1 MRGPRITGYIGLC
14 LMLLAGRTAAAAG
27 VDLAQSDTSM
37 QGLLDMI
44 LEASN
49 EWGPRLHGY
58 AVNLFW
64 SLALIQFVWTF
75 FPMVFKH
82 ADFGELVGELIR
94 FIMVIGF
101 FLILLDHSTEWAS
114 AIVNSFRQAGAH
126 AAGLPSPELMPGDM
140 FATAVEFSRAILT
153 GMSVF
158 NPSQSIVVA
167 LAAIIVLMAFTF
179 IAAFIFVTLVEAY
192 VVINASVL
200 FTAFGAS
207 QWTREY
213 TMAVIR
219 YAVSVGAKLFMVTLI
234 VGLILTVAKKWQ
246 LAYTNDEASLV
257 TLVGLSLICAYLTK
271 TIPELIASMISGASS
286 GGGGAIGGMAAAGVA
301 GAAAAAATIA
311 TAGAAAPAAAGA
323 LGASGGSAGAAT
335 GAGGIASGGL
345 ASAINS
351 SFAGGGAGGAAST
364 GASGSGLGSSTGG
377 SSAARSAGAKVGGS
391 ASSAPSGSS
400 PPSQPSQGV
409 QQAAKKAAKAALANG
424 DDSKGTAA
432 AQPQAKPKEDQG
444 GISSQST
451 LQAYQQH
458 AGFAQGNG
466 GGLSAHNVASV
477 ATRAVGLMAAMSV
490 PGMEGTAGISLGAA
504 TPQAVPSAVDDN
516 VDNDTANTIRGADL
530 ATSAETES
538 GTKEAAPSPKTQS
551 LGEQS

>member
-1 MRGPRITGYIGLC
+1 MRVPMITGYIGLC
-14 LMLLAGRTAAAAG
+14 LMLLAGRVAAAAG

-75 FPMVFKH
+75 FPMLFKQ

-167 LAAIIVLMAFTF
+167 LAAILVLMAFAF

-246 LAYTNDEASLV
+246 VAYTNDEASLM
-257 TLVGLSLICAYLTK
+257 TLVGLSLVCAYVTK
-271 TIPELIASMISGASS
+271 TIPELIAGMISGASS
-286 GGGGAIGGMAAAGVA
+286 GGGGAIGGMASAGVA

-323 LGASGGSAGAAT
+323 LGAGGSSAGAAT
-335 GAGGIASGGL
+335 GAGVIGNGGL

-377 SSAARSAGAKVGGS
+377 SSAARLAGAKVGGS

-400 PPSQPSQGV
+400 PPPQSSQGV
-409 QQAAKKAAKAALANG
+409 QQAAKKAAKAALGNG
-424 DDSKGTAA
+424 EDSNGKAA
-432 AQPQAKPKEDQG
+432 AQPQAKPQEDQG
-444 GISSQST
+444 GITSQST

-458 AGFAQGNG
+458 AGSAQGV

-490 PGMEGTAGISLGAA
+490 PGMEGAAGISLGAD
-504 TPQAVPSAVDDN
+504 TPQAVHSAVDDN
-516 VDNDTANTIRGADL
+516 VDNDNANAIRGTDL

-538 GTKEAAPSPKTQS
+538 GTKEAAPSLKTQS
-551 LGEQS
+551 PGEQS

>member
-1 MRGPRITGYIGLC
+1 MRVPMITGYIGLC

-140 FATAVEFSRAILT
+140 FATAVEFSRAILA

-167 LAAIIVLMAFTF
+167 LAAILVLMAFTF

-213 TMAVIR
+213 TVAVIR

-257 TLVGLSLICAYLTK
+257 TLVGLSLVCAYLTK
-271 TIPELIASMISGASS
+271 TIPELIAGMISGASS

-301 GAAAAAATIA
+301 GAAAAAASIA

-323 LGASGGSAGAAT
+323 LGAGGGSAGAAT
-335 GAGGIASGGL
+335 GAGGIGSGGL

-351 SFAGGGAGGAAST
+351 SFAGGGAAST

-391 ASSAPSGSS
+391 ASSATSGSS
-400 PPSQPSQGV
+400 PPPQPSQSV

-424 DDSKGTAA
+424 DDSNGTAA

-444 GISSQST
+444 GITSQST
-451 LQAYQQH
+451 LQDYQQH
-458 AGFAQGNG
+458 EGFAQGNG
-466 GGLSAHNVASV
+466 GELSAHNVASV
-477 ATRAVGLMAAMSV
+477 ATRAIGLMAAMSV
-490 PGMEGTAGISLGAA
+490 PGMEGTAGISLGAGN
-504 TPQAVPSAVDDN
+504 PQAVPSPVDDN

>member
-1 MRGPRITGYIGLC
+1 MRVSMITGCIGLS
-14 LMLLAGRTAAAAG
+14 LLLLARNAAAAAG

-58 AVNLFW
+58 AVSLFW

-75 FPMVFKH
+75 FPMVFKQ

-94 FIMVIGF
+94 FIIVIGF

-114 AIVNSFRQAGAH
+114 AVVNSFRQAGAH

-158 NPSQSIVVA
+158 SPSQSIVVA
-167 LAAIIVLMAFTF
+167 LAAILVLMAFAF

-200 FTAFGAS
+200 FMAFGAS

-246 LAYTNDEASLV
+246 VAYTNDEASLM
-257 TLVGLSLICAYLTK
+257 TLVGLSLVCAYLTK
-271 TIPELIASMISGASS
+271 TIPELIAGMINGVSS
-286 GGGGAIGGMAAAGVA
+286 GGGSSIGGMAAAGVA

-323 LGASGGSAGAAT
+323 LGAAGSGASA
-335 GAGGIASGGL
+335 AGVGVGGGGL
-345 ASAINS
+345 AASINS
-351 SFAGGGAGGAAST
+351 SFAGGGAAGAGSGAAST
-364 GASGSGLGSSTGG
+364 GASS
-377 SSAARSAGAKVGGS
+377 KV
-391 ASSAPSGSS
+391 
-400 PPSQPSQGV
+400 
-409 QQAAKKAAKAALANG
+409 
-424 DDSKGTAA
+424 
-432 AQPQAKPKEDQG
+432 
-444 GISSQST
+444 
-451 LQAYQQH
+451 
-458 AGFAQGNG
+458 
-466 GGLSAHNVASV
+466 
-477 ATRAVGLMAAMSV
+477 
-490 PGMEGTAGISLGAA
+490 
-504 TPQAVPSAVDDN
+504 
-516 VDNDTANTIRGADL
+516 
-530 ATSAETES
+530 
-538 GTKEAAPSPKTQS
+538 
-551 LGEQS
+551 

>member
-1 MRGPRITGYIGLC
+1 
-14 LMLLAGRTAAAAG
+14 MLLAGSAAAG

-49 EWGPRLHGY
+49 EWAPRLHGY

-75 FPMVFKH
+75 FPMVFKQV
-82 ADFGELVGELIR
+82 DFGELVGELIR

-114 AIVNSFRQAGAH
+114 AVVNSFRQAGAH

-167 LAAIIVLMAFTF
+167 LAAILVLMAFAF

-200 FTAFGAS
+200 FMAFGAS

-246 LAYTNDEASLV
+246 VAYTNDEASLM
-257 TLVGLSLICAYLTK
+257 TLVGLSLVCAYLTK
-271 TIPELIASMISGASS
+271 TIPELIAGMISGVSS

-311 TAGAAAPAAAGA
+311 TAGAAAPAAARA
-323 LGASGGSAGAAT
+323 IGASGSGSGS
-335 GAGGIASGGL
+335 GAGVAAAPGGIGTGGL

-351 SFAGGGAGGAAST
+351 SFAGGGGTAST
-364 GASGSGLGSSTGG
+364 SASSSGLGSSTGG
-377 SSAARSAGAKVGGS
+377 SSAAKSAGAKIGGS
-391 ASSAPSGSS
+391 ASSGPSGGS
-400 PPSQPSQGV
+400 PLPQPSQGV
-409 QQAAKKAAKAALANG
+409 QQAAKKAAKAALGNG
-424 DDSKGTAA
+424 DDSKGKAA
-432 AQPQAKPKEDQG
+432 AQPQTNPQEDQG
-444 GISSQST
+444 GSSLQST
-451 LQAYQQH
+451 LQASQQY
-458 AGFAQGNG
+458 AGGAQDNG
-466 GGLSAHNVASV
+466 GGLSAHNVASA

-490 PGMEGTAGISLGAA
+490 PGMEGTAGISLGAG
-504 TPQAVPSAVDDN
+504 TPQAVPSSGGDN
-516 VDNDTANTIRGADL
+516 VDHGEGREPANVIHGADL
-530 ATSAETES
+530 ATAAETES

-551 LGEQS
+551 PGEQS